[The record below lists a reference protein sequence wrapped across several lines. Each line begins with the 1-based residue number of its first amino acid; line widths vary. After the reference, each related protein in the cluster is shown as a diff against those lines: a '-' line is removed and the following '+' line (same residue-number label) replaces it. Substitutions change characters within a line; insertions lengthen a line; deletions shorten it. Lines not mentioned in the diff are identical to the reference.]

1 MKTKF
6 SHVNIISRDWRKL
19 ANFYIDVFDCT
30 PKPPERDLAGKWV
43 DELTDLSDTT
53 IKGMHLILPGY
64 EKDSP
69 TLEIFEY
76 NENIENQDKN
86 INLEG
91 FGHIAFA
98 VDDVEEKLNL
108 LLENGGTTVGKLIDT
123 DIEGVGRITV
133 VYAKDPEGNIIE
145 IQKWD

>member
-6 SHVNIISRDWRKL
+6 SHVNIISRNWKDL
-19 ANFYIDVFDCT
+19 AGFYIKVFDCT
-30 PKPPERDLAGKWV
+30 PVLPERDLAGEWV
-43 DELTDLSDTT
+43 DELTSLSDAR
-53 IKGMHLILPGY
+53 IKGIHLSLPGY
-64 EKDSP
+64 ESNGP

-76 NENIENQDKN
+76 NENISGSGKN

-98 VDDVEEKLNL
+98 VDDVEAKLNQ
-108 LLENGGTTVGKLIDT
+108 LLENGGSVLGKLIDA
-123 DIEGVGRITV
+123 DIDGVGNITV

-145 IQKWD
+145 IQKWN